1 VAIDRDEALRKAEKL
16 LRQGRLDGAI
26 AEYERIIQAFPDDIA
41 TAGALGD
48 LYGRAGQ
55 AGQAVGQYT
64 RIGDHWLREGMPG
77 KAAATYK
84 KVLKLDPHHESA
96 LLQLVEACAQQGQ
109 LAEAKG
115 HLRSAIDKR
124 RNRNDQSGADSLV
137 IRLSELD
144 PNDFE
149 ARLAASYIRVR
160 TGKATAADLLDLSR
174 ELDIRG
180 RTEEA
185 EALLEEVVRRDP
197 GAIEVRLRLTRAA
210 LTRNELDR
218 ARQFLPDATSST
230 DQTLLLTAG
239 EVLLKLDEIEDAREL
254 LARYLS
260 LNPEGAEAVA
270 ALGDPLPQP
279 ARYAMVDLLVDQ
291 ASSNHDYRK
300 AARRLQTF
308 LDRAPR
314 HVPALLRLV
323 EVCVDGDLDAT
334 LTTAQEELAE
344 AYLSTDDADKARVI
358 AEDLLL
364 RNPRS
369 VTHRDRLRRVLVTL
383 GEEDPEAVIAE
394 RLGFVQDDDEFG
406 AGGDEEPESDEL
418 DELDA
423 GQAEPPVSVQATA
436 GDGAHGR
443 DTGQAGTPAPEAR
456 EEGIEFEAVDF
467 EEWQE
472 PEVDLSS
479 AIDKLSPAA
488 PEPAAPAE
496 PEPVEQ
502 AASEPAAAA
511 EAAPVL
517 DNVLSSRRAALDA
530 TLPPGDHAA
539 RNFRVGQTYAAAN
552 MVKEAAEAFEKA
564 ARDPRYRFRS
574 AQALA
579 RLFRKQQMLKEAV
592 EWLDIAAEASAP
604 SVDEHRAA
612 LYEWADALEATGE
625 TTRALV
631 VLLDLVAEQ
640 GDYKDARARIDR
652 LSRVQA

>member
-64 RIGDHWLREGMPG
+64 RIGDHWLREGMPA

-109 LAEAKG
+109 LADAKT
-115 HLRSAIDKR
+115 HLRSAIEKR

-160 TGKATAADLLDLSR
+160 TGKATAADLLDLAR
-174 ELDIRG
+174 ELDSRG
-180 RTEEA
+180 RTEES

-197 GAIEVRLRLTRAA
+197 GAQEVRLRLTRAA
-210 LTRNELDR
+210 LSRDELDR
-218 ARQFLPDATSST
+218 ARQFLPDASQST
-230 DQTLLLTAG
+230 DQFLLLTAG
-239 EVLLKLDEIEDAREL
+239 EVLLKVGDLDEAREL
-254 LARYLS
+254 LGRYLS
-260 LNPEGAEAVA
+260 LNPDGAEAVA
-270 ALGDPLPQP
+270 ALGDALPQQP
-279 ARYAMVDLLVDQ
+279 ARYAMIDLLVDQ
-291 ASSNHDYRK
+291 ASANRDYRK
-300 AARRLQTF
+300 AARRLQGF

-344 AYLSTDDADKARVI
+344 AYLATNEADKARVI

-369 VTHRDRLRRVLVTL
+369 VTHRDRLRRVLDTL
-383 GEEDPEAVIAE
+383 GEDDPDAIIAE
-394 RLGFVQDDDEFG
+394 RLGFVQDDDED
-406 AGGDEEPESDEL
+406 AVDESDADAELEADAEPE
-418 DELDA
+418 
-423 GQAEPPVSVQATA
+423 QAESEPLVEAPPLAAASE
-436 GDGAHGR
+436 GE
-443 DTGQAGTPAPEAR
+443 PAR
-456 EEGIEFEAVDF
+456 EEVVEFEAVDF
-467 EEWQE
+467 EAWQE

-479 AIDKLSPAA
+479 AVDKLTPPAAVTETSGSEPGEDA
-488 PEPAAPAE
+488 PEPAA
-496 PEPVEQ
+496 
-502 AASEPAAAA
+502 A
-511 EAAPVL
+511 EAPAQAL
-517 DNVLSSRRAALDA
+517 DNVFASMRGKAGSDA

-552 MVKEAAEAFEKA
+552 MVKEAADAFEKA

>member
-64 RIGDHWLREGMPG
+64 RIGDHWLREGMPA

-109 LAEAKG
+109 LADAKT
-115 HLRSAIDKR
+115 HLRSAIEKR
-124 RNRNDQSGADSLV
+124 RNRNDQTGADSLV

-160 TGKATAADLLDLSR
+160 TGKATAADLLDLAR
-174 ELDIRG
+174 ELDSRG
-180 RTEEA
+180 RTEES

-197 GAIEVRLRLTRAA
+197 GAQEVRLRLTRAA
-210 LTRNELDR
+210 LSRDELDR
-218 ARQFLPDATSST
+218 ARQFLPDASQST
-230 DQTLLLTAG
+230 DQFLLLTAG
-239 EVLLKLDEIEDAREL
+239 EVLLKVGDLDEAREL

-260 LNPEGAEAVA
+260 LNPDGAEAVA
-270 ALGDPLPQP
+270 ALGDALPQQP

-291 ASSNHDYRK
+291 ASASHDYRK
-300 AARRLQTF
+300 AARRLQGF

-344 AYLSTDDADKARVI
+344 AYLATNEADKARVI

-364 RNPRS
+364 RNSRS
-369 VTHRDRLRRVLVTL
+369 VTHRDRLRRVLDTL
-383 GEEDPEAVIAE
+383 GEDDPDAIIAE
-394 RLGFVQDDDEFG
+394 RLGFVQDEDED
-406 AGGDEEPESDEL
+406 AVDESDADSELEADAEPEQAESEPLVEEPVAAPRS
-418 DELDA
+418 
-423 GQAEPPVSVQATA
+423 EP
-436 GDGAHGR
+436 
-443 DTGQAGTPAPEAR
+443 AR
-456 EEGIEFEAVDF
+456 EEVVEFEAVDF
-467 EEWQE
+467 EAWQE

-479 AIDKLSPAA
+479 AVDKLTPPAAAVSEPADAEPEEDA
-488 PEPAAPAE
+488 PEPAA
-496 PEPVEQ
+496 
-502 AASEPAAAA
+502 A
-511 EAAPVL
+511 EAPAQAL
-517 DNVLSSRRAALDA
+517 DNVFASMRGKAGSDA
-530 TLPPGDHAA
+530 SLPPGDHAA

-552 MVKEAAEAFEKA
+552 MVREAAEAFEKA

-592 EWLDIAAEASAP
+592 EWLDIAAEAPAP

>member
-64 RIGDHWLREGMPG
+64 RIGDHWLREGMPA

-109 LAEAKG
+109 LADAKT
-115 HLRSAIDKR
+115 HLRSAIEKR

-160 TGKATAADLLDLSR
+160 TADLLDLAR
-174 ELDIRG
+174 ELDSRG
-180 RTEEA
+180 RTEES

-197 GAIEVRLRLTRAA
+197 GAQEVRLRLTRAA
-210 LTRNELDR
+210 LSRDELDR
-218 ARQFLPDATSST
+218 ARQFLPDASQST
-230 DQTLLLTAG
+230 DQFLLLTAG
-239 EVLLKLDEIEDAREL
+239 EVLLKVGDLDEAREL
-254 LARYLS
+254 LGRYLS
-260 LNPEGAEAVA
+260 LNPDGAEAVA
-270 ALGDPLPQP
+270 ALGDALPQQP
-279 ARYAMVDLLVDQ
+279 ARYAMIDLLVDQ
-291 ASSNHDYRK
+291 ASANRDYRK
-300 AARRLQTF
+300 AARRLQGF

-344 AYLSTDDADKARVI
+344 AYLATNEADKARVI

-369 VTHRDRLRRVLVTL
+369 VTHRDRLRRVLDTL
-383 GEEDPEAVIAE
+383 GEDDPDAIIAE
-394 RLGFVQDDDEFG
+394 RLGFVQDDDED
-406 AGGDEEPESDEL
+406 AVDESDADAELEADAEPE
-418 DELDA
+418 
-423 GQAEPPVSVQATA
+423 QAESEPLVEAPPLAAASE
-436 GDGAHGR
+436 GE
-443 DTGQAGTPAPEAR
+443 PAR
-456 EEGIEFEAVDF
+456 EEVVEFEAVDF
-467 EEWQE
+467 EAWQE

-479 AIDKLSPAA
+479 AVDKLTPPAAVTETSGSEPGEDA
-488 PEPAAPAE
+488 PEPAA
-496 PEPVEQ
+496 
-502 AASEPAAAA
+502 A
-511 EAAPVL
+511 EAPAQAL
-517 DNVLSSRRAALDA
+517 DNVFASMRGKAGSDA

-552 MVKEAAEAFEKA
+552 MVKEAADAFEKA

>member
-1 VAIDRDEALRKAEKL
+1 
-16 LRQGRLDGAI
+16 
-26 AEYERIIQAFPDDIA
+26 
-41 TAGALGD
+41 
-48 LYGRAGQ
+48 
-55 AGQAVGQYT
+55 
-64 RIGDHWLREGMPG
+64 M
-77 KAAATYK
+77 
-84 KVLKLDPHHESA
+84 
-96 LLQLVEACAQQGQ
+96 
-109 LAEAKG
+109 
-115 HLRSAIDKR
+115 
-124 RNRNDQSGADSLV
+124 
-137 IRLSELD
+137 
-144 PNDFE
+144 
-149 ARLAASYIRVR
+149 
-160 TGKATAADLLDLSR
+160 
-174 ELDIRG
+174 
-180 RTEEA
+180 
-185 EALLEEVVRRDP
+185 
-197 GAIEVRLRLTRAA
+197 
-210 LTRNELDR
+210 
-218 ARQFLPDATSST
+218 
-230 DQTLLLTAG
+230 
-239 EVLLKLDEIEDAREL
+239 
-254 LARYLS
+254 
-260 LNPEGAEAVA
+260 
-270 ALGDPLPQP
+270 
-279 ARYAMVDLLVDQ
+279 
-291 ASSNHDYRK
+291 
-300 AARRLQTF
+300 
-308 LDRAPR
+308 
-314 HVPALLRLV
+314 PALLRLV

-344 AYLSTDDADKARVI
+344 AYLSTAEADKARVI

-436 GDGAHGR
+436 GEGAHGR
-443 DTGQAGTPAPEAR
+443 DAAEAGTPAPEAR
-456 EEGIEFEAVDF
+456 EEAHRVRGGRLRGVAGARGGFVERDRQALARGAGARACGSGRARARGTGGARASRDGRSGAGARQRAV
-467 EEWQE
+467 
-472 PEVDLSS
+472 V
-479 AIDKLSPAA
+479 AA
-488 PEPAAPAE
+488 G
-496 PEPVEQ
+496 
-502 AASEPAAAA
+502 
-511 EAAPVL
+511 
-517 DNVLSSRRAALDA
+517 AALDA

>member
-64 RIGDHWLREGMPG
+64 RIGDHWLREGMPA

-109 LAEAKG
+109 LADAKA
-115 HLRSAIDKR
+115 HLRSAIEKR
-124 RNRNDQSGADSLV
+124 RNRNDQAGADSLV

-144 PNDFE
+144 PTDFE

-160 TGKATAADLLDLSR
+160 TGKATAADLLDLAR
-174 ELDIRG
+174 ELDSRG
-180 RTEEA
+180 RTEES

-197 GAIEVRLRLTRAA
+197 GAHEVRLRLTRAA
-210 LTRNELDR
+210 LSRDELDR
-218 ARQFLPDATSST
+218 AKQFLPDASGST
-230 DQTLLLTAG
+230 DQFLLLTAG
-239 EVLLKLDEIEDAREL
+239 EVLLRVGDLDEAREL

-260 LNPEGAEAVA
+260 LNADGAEAVA
-270 ALGDPLPQP
+270 ALGDALPLQP

-291 ASSNHDYRK
+291 ASANRDYRK
-300 AARRLQTF
+300 AARRLQSF

-314 HVPALLRLV
+314 HVAALLRLV

-344 AYLSTDDADKARVI
+344 AYLATNEADKARVI

-369 VTHRDRLRRVLVTL
+369 VTHRDRLRRVLDTL
-383 GEEDPEAVIAE
+383 GEDDPDAIIAE
-394 RLGFVQDDDEFG
+394 RLGFVQDEDDY
-406 AGGDEEPESDEL
+406 AGEEADAELEPEPE
-418 DELDA
+418 
-423 GQAEPPVSVQATA
+423 AEPELAEREPVMAA
-436 GDGAHGR
+436 PA
-443 DTGQAGTPAPEAR
+443 AAPEPAAR
-456 EEGIEFEAVDF
+456 EEGVEFEAVDF
-467 EEWQE
+467 EAWQE

-479 AIDKLSPAA
+479 AVDKLTPAPAA
-488 PEPAAPAE
+488 PEAVR
-496 PEPVEQ
+496 PEPVDAPES
-502 AASEPAAAA
+502 ASAGAPAPA
-511 EAAPVL
+511 L
-517 DNVLSSRRAALDA
+517 DNVFASMRGKAGSDA
-530 TLPPGDHAA
+530 SLPPGDHAA

-552 MVKEAAEAFEKA
+552 MVKEAADAFEKA